1 MQLAGA
7 AFIAVGFWAWSEKVS
22 LHLVT
27 PPGPPVLLL
36 TRLFCL
42 KGVLLDLTQVTRMHG
57 FDPVWL
63 VLAVGGVT
71 FTLGFAGCVGAL
83 RENICLLKF
92 VRQEPSTCSPV
103 GSSSFL
109 M

>member
-1 MQLAGA
+1 MKIKQN
-7 AFIAVGFWAWSEKVS
+7 K
-22 LHLVT
+22 T
-27 PPGPPVLLL
+27 VLNDISALMY
-36 TRLFCL
+36 L

-63 VLAVGGVT
+63 VLVVGGVT

-92 VRQEPSTCSPV
+92 VC
-103 GSSSFL
+103 
-109 M
+109 

>member
-1 MQLAGA
+1 MY
-7 AFIAVGFWAWSEKVS
+7 
-22 LHLVT
+22 
-27 PPGPPVLLL
+27 
-36 TRLFCL
+36 L

-63 VLAVGGVT
+63 VLVVGGVT

-92 VRQEPSTCSPV
+92 VR
-103 GSSSFL
+103 
-109 M
+109 